1 MFEQCKQIAKVVK
14 SKYSIAVRQWFDDMH
29 RITIRDQVCNVMA
42 SLTKTFV
49 SQGVHP
55 TPWRC
60 TLSHAC
66 HAKDAETKGRQ
77 AKIHFSMVF
86 SKSVVDGFLTIDFY
100 WQFLQISPARCID
113 VKPQIS
119 CSWGMLCH
127 GSSQRENMF
136 SKRWSVMCRSRL
148 TFLAFR
154 GSPHPVPSGS
164 VAAESS
170 LVEFESFPVSCCHCP
185 FHEFYHA
192 WKSLEIIGDHWRSLE
207 SWFELLVIN
216 HDKSW

>member
-1 MFEQCKQIAKVVK
+1 MSFSHGCLINRWYTRHPAPLFLPKGHYW
-14 SKYSIAVRQWFDDMH
+14 YSTCVFFNLLYLLAENQKNSILH
-29 RITIRDQVCNVMA
+29 A
-42 SLTKTFV
+42 SLGDWWDESEIDLAVLNWCFWG
-49 SQGVHP
+49 S
-55 TPWRC
+55 
-60 TLSHAC
+60 
-66 HAKDAETKGRQ
+66 
-77 AKIHFSMVF
+77 KIHFSMVF

-136 SKRWSVMCRSRL
+136 SKRRSVLCRSRL

-164 VAAESS
+164 VAAKSS

-192 WKSLEIIGDHWRSLE
+192 WRSLEIIGDHWSPGL
-207 SWFELLVIN
+207 SYW
-216 HDKSW
+216 W